1 MFPLMKTYFLAITIV
16 LALGF
21 GLLFGSTPSKVM
33 AESGVGKDVFKIVVS
48 LYGITDSTK
57 DIITIV
63 NVGDQT
69 KVKLHNAGNSTSDKT
84 TYVFTFLGLSVEDG
98 EKYNVCTMT
107 TENFN
112 LKCEHGQ
119 NSPFSRPEFVD
130 INVSQKSSEKMSEKL
145 SENVTQ
151 NSSEK
156 QK

>member
-1 MFPLMKTYFLAITIV
+1 MKSGFFTSTILLTLAFSFL
-16 LALGF
+16 LGNF
-21 GLLFGSTPSKVM
+21 APSKVI

-57 DIITIV
+57 DIITIA

-69 KVKLHNAGNSTSDKT
+69 KVKLHNAGNSTSDKVS
-84 TYVFTFLGLSVEDG
+84 YVFSFPGLSVEDG
-98 EKYNVCTMT
+98 EKYNVCTMS

-130 INVSQKSSEKMSEKL
+130 INVSQKSSQKIAEKL
-145 SENVTQ
+145 NENVSQ
-151 NSSEK
+151 SSSEK

>member
-1 MFPLMKTYFLAITIV
+1 MKTYFFIAPMI
-16 LALGF
+16 LALVF
-21 GLLFGSTPSKVM
+21 SILVGSITPSRVM
-33 AESGVGKDVFKIVVS
+33 AESGIGKDVFKIVVS
-48 LYGITDSTK
+48 LYGISNSTR
-57 DIITIV
+57 DIITIA

-84 TYVFTFLGLSVEDG
+84 SYVFTFPGLSVEDG

>member
-1 MFPLMKTYFLAITIV
+1 L
-16 LALGF
+16 LGNVAP
-21 GLLFGSTPSKVM
+21 TRVM

-57 DIITIV
+57 DIITIA

-69 KVKLHNAGNSTSDKT
+69 KVKLHPAGNSTSDKVS
-84 TYVFTFLGLSVEDG
+84 YVFSFPGLTVEDG
-98 EKYNVCTMT
+98 EKYNVCTMS

-130 INVSQKSSEKMSEKL
+130 INVSEKSNEKVSEKP
-145 SENVTQ
+145 SENISE
-151 NSSEK
+151 NSGEK
-156 QK
+156 KK